1 MSDSKKIKMSC
12 LEQLKASGTMVVA
25 DTGDFEAISA
35 FKPRD
40 ATTNPSLI
48 LAAAKMAQYSSIVDK
63 AIAEAKSG
71 ATVEEQVRREKRWLF
86 WYLGVARQCRQVFLG
101 VTAGQRCQLSLESLI
116 YINIMCLDIPNTP
129 REITGSNFLLSRWR
143 SPWTNCSSPSE
154 RKF

>member
-48 LAAAKMAQYSSIVDK
+48 LAAAKMPQYSSLVDK
-63 AIAEAKSG
+63 AIADAKSG
-71 ATVEEQVRREKRWLF
+71 ATMEEQVRREKRN
-86 WYLGVARQCRQVFLG
+86 YNVGILGVAGSTVQCWD
-101 VTAGQRCQLSLESLI
+101 GQMCQLSLETLI
-116 YINIMCLDIPNTP
+116 YIEIMCLNIPKISIP
-129 REITGSNFLLSRWR
+129 HQEMGSTLSVSRWR
-143 SPWTNCSSPSE
+143 LPWTKCLLPLE
-154 RKF
+154 RKY

>member
-48 LAAAKMAQYSSIVDK
+48 LAAAKMEQYSSIVDK

-71 ATVEEQVRREKRWLF
+71 ATIEEQVRENNV
-86 WYLGVARQCRQVFLG
+86 WYSGIWECPV
-101 VTAGQRCQLSLESLI
+101 
-116 YINIMCLDIPNTP
+116 
-129 REITGSNFLLSRWR
+129 LLWPVRNDSQAWK
-143 SPWTNCSSPSE
+143 PS
-154 RKF
+154 FT

>member
-48 LAAAKMAQYSSIVDK
+48 LAAAKMPQYSSLVDK
-63 AIAEAKSG
+63 AIADAKSG
-71 ATVEEQVRREKRWLF
+71 ATMEEQVSRETRSSNIYLVF
-86 WYLGVARQCRQVFLG
+86 WEWPRVRVGHR
-101 VTAGQRCQLSLESLI
+101 LSLA
-116 YINIMCLDIPNTP
+116 
-129 REITGSNFLLSRWR
+129 WK
-143 SPWTNCSSPSE
+143 PS
-154 RKF
+154 FT